1 MKGDFSRITFR
12 PEKGYSRVLM
22 QQGRVQLDSDWN
34 EQMAILGHRNEI
46 QMSDVIGVSGAP
58 ADSHGFQLYLRSG
71 LDFRADGFCIA
82 IESPEA
88 FAFSGSAAFT
98 IEAWICP
105 RTGGPVLANSGSAPS
120 GGYALAIDSDLAVR
134 FERDVTSGHDKP
146 LVRFGLATER
156 KLAVGKY
163 SHVAVVCERERIS
176 IYISGE
182 LAAAGTCPG
191 RPAKPVRAL
200 WMGDRADGTGFDG
213 EIADL
218 RIWDV
223 ARSESDIHR
232 DRRGLSKEHH
242 PHLVGWY
249 LFEASAP
256 RLIDSSGH
264 GHHGV
269 FVKEEA
275 DRPTWLQRLWVQS
288 GRYYVNGITCDV
300 PADFQID
307 VPSPDPNAGTR
318 SLVWLDVQEDSVNSI
333 EDPSIRE
340 LALGG
345 ADTAGRARFR
355 WQVRLLTIPESE
367 WEQEATGEFPT
378 WVEFRNSRH
387 LRPLMLA
394 RTQGRADAENRLYR
408 VEIGQPSAPDREAA
422 FMWSRDN
429 GSVVFPIRDVEGDQ
443 AVRLDRTG
451 SDELSLHK
459 DTWIQLCDE
468 NTSSSGQ
475 PPVLVRVLSVDRI
488 SRVVTFTACPF
499 MPSGKNRFIRVWN
512 QSGITSVVYIGP
524 DEWISLEHGIQVRF
538 PANQNCQPGD
548 YWLIPFRSGISDIE
562 WPRDEQGNPR
572 PVPAHRE
579 GKCEC
584 LLGLVGYRFGALE
597 ILHDYRLSFAP
608 LTRIAADERLFVKK
622 TGDSMTGSLD
632 IAGSLRVEERV
643 EGEKFLPPGA
653 VKAREVI
660 ADVVNADVVNA
671 DVVNAKE
678 VSGGLLTGQLDS
690 AMVDTPQLC
699 DESVTKE
706 KLAPRSVDVSK
717 LDFKIPELAEGFS
730 LLRDKRKSVPG
741 YDCVNRLL
749 IHDIALPWS
758 RPEGRDTTD
767 GPVRAVGC
775 GEEIYAISESSGEM
789 WALDVD
795 SGTYRKRAPLPRP
808 RRGFGLVEL
817 NGKIYVIGGL
827 ESNSGKQEIVD
838 SVMVYDP
845 SHDLGPH
852 HSHGHHPHGHHAWR
866 EAASLNHPRAYP
878 GVASARGKL
887 FALGGEVGSFP
898 LNRRTA
904 VCELLDPDSGD
915 SDWTEC
921 GRMIE
926 ARSRFGVASYQG
938 NLFAVGGVGT
948 GYLGARTVGT
958 VEKFYPELIGGDW
971 SCLLSPLPVPRSDAA
986 VGFLD
991 DRLFCIG
998 GRTEHLLYSLR
1009 FTRDCQL
1016 FRPELNYWA
1025 AGPHIS
1031 FARSQASPVT
1041 RGNTLFAVGG
1051 AGPCVKSAEVVPVAS
1066 FYYVYN
1072 QSERGGSRRPRVF
1085 GPADI

>member
-34 EQMAILGHRNEI
+34 EQMAILEHRNEI
-46 QMSDVIGVSGAP
+46 QMSDVIGASGAP
-58 ADSHGFQLYLRSG
+58 ADSHGFRLYLRSG
-71 LDFRADGFCIA
+71 LDFKADGFCIA
-82 IESPEA
+82 IESPDA
-88 FAFSGSAAFT
+88 FAFSGGAAFT
-98 IEAWICP
+98 IEAWVCP

-120 GGYALAIDSDLAVR
+120 GGYALVIDSDLAVR
-134 FERDVTSGHDKP
+134 FERDVTPGHDKP
-146 LVRFGLATER
+146 LVRFSLATER
-156 KLAVGKY
+156 KLTAGKY
-163 SHVAVVCERERIS
+163 SHLAVVCEGERVS

-191 RPAKPVRAL
+191 RPAHPVRAF
-200 WMGDRADGTGFDG
+200 WIADRADGSGFDG

-223 ARSESDIHR
+223 ARSESDIRLH
-232 DRRGLSKEHH
+232 RRGLSKEHH

-269 FVKEEA
+269 FVKEDT
-275 DRPTWLQRLWVQS
+275 DRPTWLRRLWVQS
-288 GRYYVNGITCDV
+288 GRYYVNGIACEV

-307 VPSPDPNAGTR
+307 VPAPAPDTGSR

-345 ADTAGRARFR
+345 ADTSGRARLR

-367 WEQEATGEFPT
+367 CGQEATGEFPT
-378 WVEFRNSRH
+378 WVEFRNSRRS
-387 LRPLMLA
+387 RPLMLA
-394 RTQGRADAENRLYR
+394 RTQGSADAENRLYR
-408 VEIGQPSAPDREAA
+408 VEICQPSAPDRDAA

-429 GSVVFPIRDVEGDQ
+429 GSVVFPIRDIRGDN
-443 AVRLDRTG
+443 AVRLDRMG

-468 NTSSSGQ
+468 NTSTSGE

-488 SRVVTFTACPF
+488 ARIVTFTACPF
-499 MPSGKNRFIRVWN
+499 LPSGKNRFIRVWN
-512 QSGITSVVYIGP
+512 QSGITSVVYIGS
-524 DEWISLEHGIQVRF
+524 DDWMSLEHGIQVRF

-562 WPRDEQGNPR
+562 WPRDEQRNPR

-579 GKCEC
+579 WKCEC
-584 LLGLVGYRFGALE
+584 LLGLIGHRSGVLE
-597 ILHDYRLSFAP
+597 ILQDYRRTFAP
-608 LTRIAADERLFVKK
+608 LTQIAADERLFVKK
-622 TGDSMTGSLD
+622 TGDSITGNLD
-632 IAGSLRVEERV
+632 IAGSLRVGERI
-643 EGEKFLPPGA
+643 EAGEVLPPGA
-653 VKAREVI
+653 VRALEVI
-660 ADVVNADVVNA
+660 ADVVNADI
-671 DVVNAKE
+671 VNAKE
-678 VSGGLLTGQLDS
+678 VNAGLLTGRLDL
-690 AMVDTPQLC
+690 AMVDTAQLC

-706 KLAPRSVDVSK
+706 KLAPRSVDISK
-717 LDFKIPELAEGFS
+717 LDFNIPKLAEGFS
-730 LLRDKRKSVPG
+730 LLRDNRQSVPG

-758 RPEGRDTTD
+758 QPQGRDNTD
-767 GPVRAVGC
+767 GLVRAVGC
-775 GEEIYAISESSGEM
+775 GDEIYVISEISGEM

-795 SGTYRKRAPLPRP
+795 SGTYSKRASLPKP

-817 NGKIYVIGGL
+817 DGKIYVVGGI
-827 ESNSGKQEIVD
+827 ESNLGKQQATG

-845 SHDLGPH
+845 SHDTGRH
-852 HSHGHHPHGHHAWR
+852 HSHGHHAWR
-866 EAASLNHPRAYP
+866 ETASLNHPRAYL

-887 FALGGEVGSFP
+887 FALGGEVESFP
-898 LNRRTA
+898 LTRRTA
-904 VCELLDPDSGD
+904 VCEFFDPDSGD
-915 SDWTEC
+915 SNWTEC

-926 ARSRFGVASYQG
+926 ARSRFGVASHEG

-948 GYLGARTVGT
+948 GYLGARTVAT
-958 VEKFYPELIGGDW
+958 VEKFYPELIGGNW
-971 SCLLSPLPVPRSDAA
+971 SCRLSPLPVPRSDAA

-991 DRLFCIG
+991 NRLFCVG
-998 GRTEHLLYSLR
+998 GRTEHLFYSRR

-1025 AGPHIS
+1025 SGPHIS

-1041 RGNTLFAVGG
+1041 RGNTLFAIGG
-1051 AGPCVKSAEVVPVAS
+1051 SGPCVKSAEVVPVAS

-1072 QSERGGSRRPRVF
+1072 QSESRRRGDF
-1085 GPADI
+1085 SDEIS